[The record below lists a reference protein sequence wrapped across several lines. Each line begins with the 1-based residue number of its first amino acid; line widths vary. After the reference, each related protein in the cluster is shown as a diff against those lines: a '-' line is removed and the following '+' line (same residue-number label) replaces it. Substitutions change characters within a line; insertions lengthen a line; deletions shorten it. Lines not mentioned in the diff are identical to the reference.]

1 MSQDKNQFINSLL
14 EAYETYFDI
23 KKNIEIEN
31 IPIAAEAIFHSR
43 SEKYVLVQ
51 SAKLWAVE
59 TNEYAYFITKEV
71 SSAEEFKKLR
81 DKVLEIGLKK
91 IRPHN
96 EHMYSYI
103 TMIYIAENIDEVTTK
118 EIENFN
124 CHKMFLLSLHGWM
137 YFRIAA
143 VDLSKNIIITNKR
156 GREIK
161 GIVKKVM
168 QSA

>member
-14 EAYETYFDI
+14 GAYERYFDI
-23 KKNIEIEN
+23 KRDIEIES

-59 TNEYAYFITKEV
+59 TNEYAYFITKEI

-81 DKVLEIGLKK
+81 DKVLEIGMKK
-91 IRPHN
+91 IKPHN

-103 TMIYIAENIDEVTTK
+103 TMIYMADSIDADTK
-118 EIENFN
+118 KQIENFN

-143 VDLSKNIIITNKR
+143 VDLSKNIIITNKK
-156 GREIK
+156 GREIRE
-161 GIVKKVM
+161 IVKKVM
-168 QSA
+168 QCA

>member
-1 MSQDKNQFINSLL
+1 MSQDKNQLVNLL
-14 EAYETYFDI
+14 LGAYETYFDI
-23 KKNIEIEN
+23 KRNIEIEN

-43 SEKYVLVQ
+43 SEKYVLVK

-59 TNEYAYFITKEV
+59 TNEYAYFITKEAFSV
-71 SSAEEFKKLR
+71 EDFKKLR

-91 IRPHN
+91 IKPHN

-103 TMIYIAENIDEVTTK
+103 TMIYISDSIDEVTAK
-118 EIENFN
+118 EIEKFN

-143 VDLSKNIIITNKR
+143 IDLSKNVIITNKR
-156 GREIK
+156 GREIRE
-161 GIVKKVM
+161 IMKKVM